1 MSPRRLFVLLTS
13 LALAV
18 SACGDSASSEVEIS
32 DTPSAVI
39 ITSGAGNIS
48 VTAAE
53 SGATVTAEV
62 SASGEQ
68 PDWSAELVGTELII
82 DDGCGDRDD
91 CEVDFT
97 IEVDGTADVSITSA
111 DGGITVV
118 DMNARV
124 TIAGAASNVVLNG
137 ITGPIDVALT
147 EGDLLG
153 ARLVSTA
160 ASFTT
165 DKGDLDVT
173 LTEVFDSLTV
183 ISGDGNVTAQVP
195 GGGYDIDATAADG
208 EIDIKVDDVDGAT
221 SSILIRTD
229 SGDVTIYRR

>member
-1 MSPRRLFVLLTS
+1 MIPRRLSVLLIS
-13 LALAV
+13 LTLTAA
-18 SACGDSASSEVEIS
+18 ACGGASSEGVEIS
-32 DTPSAVI
+32 DTPSAVV
-39 ITSGAGNIS
+39 ITSGTGNVS
-48 VTAAE
+48 VSAVD

-62 SASGEQ
+62 SASGEA
-68 PDWSAELVGTELII
+68 PEWSAELVGADLII
-82 DDGCGDRDD
+82 DDGCGDRTD

-97 IEVDGTADVSITSA
+97 IEVAGTADVTISSA

-118 DMNARV
+118 DMNSSV

-137 ITGPIDVALT
+137 ITGPIDVALS

-153 ARLVSTA
+153 ARLVSTD

-165 DKGDLDVT
+165 QDGDLDVT

-183 ISGDGNVTAQVP
+183 ISGSGNVTAQVP
-195 GGGYDIDATAADG
+195 GGGYAIDATTPDG
-208 EIDIKVDDVDGAT
+208 ELDIKVDDVDGAA
-221 SSILIRTD
+221 SSIVMRTD